1 MVSEE
6 TGQPH
11 QSEIL
16 KSMQRIAEILSGHS
30 SFGDKCDSVLRILVD
45 LMPADLATLRRPDE
59 TGNDMVLVGRAAKLG
74 FEYEPPAVVRNQ
86 RLISYQ
92 SYQDKEIHLS
102 NDYASNPEAYQ
113 VFLDIGVQ
121 SCAFPP
127 IGSQGAF
134 FGLIYIISKEAGFFT
149 PERVQLLSTIKD
161 SLGVLFEN
169 ADLYEKINQELDQ
182 TRKTQAALSESE
194 ARFRTLVENT
204 ADILWEMDPPWAST
218 PTAAP
223 MPSQSPGTDRRKW
236 WAAPNTISCHRTNRN
251 RSGPFSQIWLQRAER
266 YR

>member
-59 TGNDMVLVGRAAKLG
+59 TGNDMVLVGRAAKPG

-92 SYQDKEIHLS
+92 SYQDKEIHPAFAWIYCRLEPATGQRRPS
-102 NDYASNPEAYQ
+102 AYSPLRALPAHGRYA
-113 VFLDIGVQ
+113 
-121 SCAFPP
+121 
-127 IGSQGAF
+127 
-134 FGLIYIISKEAGFFT
+134 II
-149 PERVQLLSTIKD
+149 V
-161 SLGVLFEN
+161 
-169 ADLYEKINQELDQ
+169 
-182 TRKTQAALSESE
+182 
-194 ARFRTLVENT
+194 
-204 ADILWEMDPPWAST
+204 
-218 PTAAP
+218 PT
-223 MPSQSPGTDRRKW
+223 
-236 WAAPNTISCHRTNRN
+236 
-251 RSGPFSQIWLQRAER
+251 
-266 YR
+266 